1 MEECGIHLRL
11 KKGDEQLHSDEID
24 RYRAIFDLSPN
35 PIIIYGES
43 GIVDLNKA
51 TLTMFAIPTVDVFL
65 NMHWQDLA
73 PLMQPHG
80 VTSKNLFEDLAQV
93 ANIEGTATAGCI
105 CKKYGSED
113 IFPVEATVSA
123 FKLDDDVF
131 YQLSLT
137 DLSQEKHWQNALH
150 SKKTLLHFMRQP
162 KKPVLLPHR

>member
-1 MEECGIHLRL
+1 MHI
-11 KKGDEQLHSDEID
+11 
-24 RYRAIFDLSPN
+24 
-35 PIIIYGES
+35 
-43 GIVDLNKA
+43 
-51 TLTMFAIPTVDVFL
+51 L